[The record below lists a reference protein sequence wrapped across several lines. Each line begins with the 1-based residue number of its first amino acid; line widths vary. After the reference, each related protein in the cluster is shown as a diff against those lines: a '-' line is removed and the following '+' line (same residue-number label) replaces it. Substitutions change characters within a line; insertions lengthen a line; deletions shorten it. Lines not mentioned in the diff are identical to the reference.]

1 MRPSLELFGRLITTG
16 HVHFY
21 VNSRVEALLQP
32 RIPREWSHTILFTDA
47 SVLIHDKGL
56 GVCTMTSLAGHI
68 TPLLISDT
76 EGYIVRL
83 ERGNHENEEA
93 AVGGDIL

>member
-1 MRPSLELFGRLITTG
+1 
-16 HVHFY
+16 
-21 VNSRVEALLQP
+21 
-32 RIPREWSHTILFTDA
+32 
-47 SVLIHDKGL
+47 
-56 GVCTMTSLAGHI
+56 MTSLAGHI

>member
-1 MRPSLELFGRLITTG
+1 VT
-16 HVHFY
+16 
-21 VNSRVEALLQP
+21 
-32 RIPREWSHTILFTDA
+32 REWSHTILFTDA

-76 EGYIVRL
+76 EGYIVS
-83 ERGNHENEEA
+83 NHENEEA